1 MVCGEHCVSWFLR
14 FRLPA
19 FLPSVTFDKESNLSG
34 GCIVKASHSRSI
46 RSRVAK
52 IAWRPALFVL
62 LAVLCFP
69 LLSHAQDT
77 GYIGGT
83 VIDKTGAARRRG
95 HTQKLSRQPYPQHR
109 LQRRRCL
116 RHPRSPGRFVRHDR
130 HRKRIPEIH
139 RQENRSH
146 RR

>member
-1 MVCGEHCVSWFLR
+1 LVSALSSS
-14 FRLPA
+14 A
-19 FLPSVTFDKESNLSG
+19 FLPSVTFDKEFNLSG

-46 RSRVAK
+46 CSRVAK

-83 VIDKTGAARRRG
+83 VIDKSGAAIAG
-95 HTQKLSRQPYPQHR
+95 AEITLKNWQAALPAAP
-109 LQRRRCL
+109 
-116 RHPRSPGRFVRHDR
+116 SPTATA
-130 HRKRIPEIH
+130 PT
-139 RQENRSH
+139 
-146 RR
+146 